1 MGQHEERYTKR
12 METIEDALD
21 PFRQSL
27 AADGYGLRV
36 DAVEAGVLRLSI
48 VSQAGACE
56 ECLVPKGLMAT
67 MIRDTISQEHG
78 IREIELTYPGER

>member
-1 MGQHEERYTKR
+1 
-12 METIEDALD
+12 MESIEHALD

-48 VSQAGACE
+48 VAQAGACE
-56 ECLVPKGLMAT
+56 ECLVPRALMTA
-67 MIRDTISQEHG
+67 MIQDSISQEPG
-78 IREIELTYPGER
+78 IHEIELTYPDER